1 MTDAEI
7 VALYWNRSE
16 EAIAHTMRTYGRYLM
31 KLAMNIL
38 RLRQEAE
45 ECVNDTYLSAWNQL
59 PPDRPEKL
67 MPYLGR
73 IARCLALNRYD
84 YLTARKRSAEF
95 TLQLS
100 ELEDCLPA
108 SGSVERQYESA
119 ELAAAISAFLRGLE
133 EEPRNLFIRR
143 YWYSDSIRQ
152 LAARYGMGESK
163 VKSQLFRIR
172 GRPREYL
179 NKEGFAL

>member
-1 MTDAEI
+1 MDDNSI
-7 VALYWNRSE
+7 IQLYWDRNDQAIQATSDKYGHYCKTIARNILGSE
-16 EAIAHTMRTYGRYLM
+16 ED
-31 KLAMNIL
+31 
-38 RLRQEAE
+38 AE

-133 EEPRNLFIRR
+133 EEPRNLFIRQ

-172 GRPREYL
+172 GRLREYL

>member
-84 YLTARKRSAEF
+84 YLTA
-95 TLQLS
+95 
-100 ELEDCLPA
+100 
-108 SGSVERQYESA
+108 
-119 ELAAAISAFLRGLE
+119 
-133 EEPRNLFIRR
+133 
-143 YWYSDSIRQ
+143 
-152 LAARYGMGESK
+152 
-163 VKSQLFRIR
+163 
-172 GRPREYL
+172 
-179 NKEGFAL
+179 